1 MTARR
6 VPLSVATVAAVTY
19 AFLHVPLVVLVVFAF
34 NRSRLSVEW
43 TGFTLD
49 WFARLADRPDIV
61 RAFQLS
67 LLVATIATVL
77 ATVLG
82 TLMALALSRILLRGR
97 RLAEGLLYLPI
108 VTPEIVAGV
117 SLLILFSAAGI
128 RLGVATVV
136 IAHTALSLPF
146 VAVVVL
152 ARLAGM
158 DRTLEEAALSL
169 GADELAT
176 FRRVTL
182 PQLWPGVLA
191 GALLAFTL
199 SFDDFVITFFVAG
212 VGSTTLPL
220 IVYSMVRRSVEPTI
234 NAISTLMLVGTTV
247 LVYLADRLIRRR
259 DRASGLSPG
268 MMRSHQ

>member
-1 MTARR
+1 MIRR
-6 VPLSVATVAAVTY
+6 VPGSVAIVAASTY
-19 AFLHVPLVVLVVFAF
+19 AFLHLPLVVLVLFAF

-61 RAFQLS
+61 RAFELS
-67 LLVATIATVL
+67 LLVATISTVL

-82 TLMALALSRILLRGR
+82 TLMALALGRILLRGR
-97 RLAEGLLYLPI
+97 RLAEGMLYLPI

-136 IAHTALSLPF
+136 IAHTVLSLPF

-234 NAISTLMLVGTTV
+234 NAISTLMLVGTTL
-247 LVYLADRLIRRR
+247 LVYLADRLVRGR
-259 DRASGLSPG
+259 DHKARLRPASPMSA
-268 MMRSHQ
+268 Q